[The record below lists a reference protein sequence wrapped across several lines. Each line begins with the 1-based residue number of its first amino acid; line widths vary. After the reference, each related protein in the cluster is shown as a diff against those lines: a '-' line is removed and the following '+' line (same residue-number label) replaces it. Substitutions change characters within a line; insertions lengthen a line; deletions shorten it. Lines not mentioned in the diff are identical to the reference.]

1 MIVGNRALLLKVP
14 IRKKTIAMFR
24 RLYFKSL
31 SAAKQ
36 IATLR
41 ERGTM
46 LGTRLKNGRK
56 AYLYLLKDFCAEVIF
71 QHDDAEL
78 SPEKITTFDNVKE
91 FNSYLEREFRA
102 NF

>member
-1 MIVGNRALLLKVP
+1 
-14 IRKKTIAMFR
+14 MFR
-24 RLYFKSL
+24 KLYFKSL

-71 QHDDAEL
+71 QNDDAEL

-102 NF
+102 SF